1 MLKHPSRTRP
11 IGNRRFAS
19 ARVSRGITIVELL
32 IGVAIGLFILVGVSE
47 LFVRNI
53 TNSRRILVEARINQ
67 DLRSTMDLIT
77 RDLRRAAYWGDAIN
91 GIQASGANS
100 ATMVNPYNV
109 VTPTGTNQI
118 SYAYSRDATE
128 NNVLN
133 SSTEQFGFRLDTT
146 NHAIQMYVGDAW
158 QTITNTDILSI
169 PNGGFTITPV
179 ETSVDIRAACAKTC
193 VDAILPPAVPTAAD
207 NCPRIQVRTY
217 NIVLTGNSKSDLA
230 VSRTLRSQVRVRNDA
245 LAGSCP
251 A

>member
-1 MLKHPSRTRP
+1 MLNRPIRTRP
-11 IGNRRFAS
+11 IGNRRFTP

-32 IGVAIGLFILVGVSE
+32 IGVAIGLFILIGVSE

-67 DLRSTMDLIT
+67 DLRAAMDLIT
-77 RDLRRAAYWGDAIN
+77 RDLRRAAYWGDALE
-91 GIQASGANS
+91 GVKATGSTS
-100 ATMVNPYNV
+100 ATKVNPYNV
-109 VTPTGTNQI
+109 VTPSGTTQI

-133 SSTEQFGFRLDTT
+133 TSTEQFGFRLDTT

-193 VDAILPPAVPTAAD
+193 VDTVLPPSVPTATE

-217 NIVLTGNSKSDLA
+217 NVVLTGNSKSDAA

-245 LAGSCP
+245 LAGTCP